1 MPLRYEFIGNLI
13 KILKCII
20 LLCPNQ
26 TIFTL
31 FEMKCKQM
39 RLSINQTNID
49 VHCNEHKQNQPA
61 NQPTNRP
68 TSIYKMY
75 RILWKMIGSS
85 PINAN
90 FFFDWHNR
98 CHRAFFSL
106 ICLSKSTDIPNRQ
119 NDVIVCKQIAQRV
132 VFFHENVIQQANSHG
147 FFFKFSDINWRE
159 KNNCISI
166 PRKIH

>member
-49 VHCNEHKQNQPA
+49 VNCNEHKQNQPA

-98 CHRAFFSL
+98 CHRAFFFVN
-106 ICLSKSTDIPNRQ
+106 LSFKIYGYSQSTKWRHCVRTNCTTRTFFPWKCHSTSQFARFFL
-119 NDVIVCKQIAQRV
+119 QIFRY
-132 VFFHENVIQQANSHG
+132 
-147 FFFKFSDINWRE
+147 
-159 KNNCISI
+159 
-166 PRKIH
+166 